1 MTLSES
7 AYGKTL
13 IADPDA
19 AYLLTSN
26 AAYRLVPGAEPVK
39 FELELGMGP
48 AATRDAF
55 VFWWDGA
62 VYTAPKK
69 TGKPRRLFSLAREP
83 QRFVAAGERFAW
95 LEHADDGRFTI
106 QVPKG
111 RAARVIHTTMQQVD
125 VIAMHSDRVVFVE
138 RSEDKKWRFVGVPLA
153 GGDPIYSPEH
163 EGRTP
168 AQLAVDGAIY
178 YYDGNSFE
186 IRRVAA
192 DLQSEKVLVKGPVC
206 SPIAVAGDIYCG
218 AMEGPFQISER
229 RPEPRRLADGGGRS
243 VTTLAANGSGVVWVR
258 DEGREKLSVEYVNVP
273 TEPASP

>member
-1 MTLSES
+1 MTLPES

-26 AAYRLVPGAEPVK
+26 AAYRLVEGAEPVR
-39 FELELGMGP
+39 FALELGIGP

-55 VFWWDGA
+55 VFWSNGA

-69 TGKPRRLFSLAREP
+69 TGKARRVLPLAHEP
-83 QRFVAAGERFAW
+83 QRFVTAGDRFAW
-95 LEHADDGRFTI
+95 LEHADDGRFTV

-111 RAARVIHTTMQQVD
+111 QAARVIYTTMRQVD
-125 VIAMHSDRVVFVE
+125 AIAMQRDRIVLVE
-138 RSEDKKWRFVGVPLA
+138 RSDDAKWRFVGVPLA
-153 GGDPIYSPEH
+153 GGDPVNSPEH
-163 EGRTP
+163 DGRTP
-168 AQLAVDGAIY
+168 AQLVVEGDIH
-178 YYDGNSFE
+178 YYDGNRFE
-186 IRRVAA
+186 IRRLAA

-206 SPIAVAGDIYCG
+206 SPIAVSSEIYCG

-243 VTTLAANGSGVVWVR
+243 VTTLAANGNRVVWVR
-258 DEGREKLSVEYVNVP
+258 DEGRDKLSVEFVNVP
-273 TEPASP
+273 VEPAP